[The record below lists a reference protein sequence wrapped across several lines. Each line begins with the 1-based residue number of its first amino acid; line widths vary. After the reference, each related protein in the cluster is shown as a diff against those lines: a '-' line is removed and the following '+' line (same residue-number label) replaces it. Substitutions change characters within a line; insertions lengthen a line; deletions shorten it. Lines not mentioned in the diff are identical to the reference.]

1 MNNSGKPRLD
11 REQMAAVAAGL
22 LQPRWIVNLG
32 VGIPTL
38 ASTYISP
45 DSDILLTS
53 ENGLLGYGV
62 LAPEGTED
70 IDVVNASVQ
79 YVTLQAGAAV
89 VHHADSFAF
98 IRSGHVDCTILGA
111 YEVAMDGSFANWK
124 TSNDEWSNLGGI
136 GGAMDLVA
144 SAKNVFLV
152 MQHTTNNGSPR
163 LLKQCTLPLTAP
175 AGTVTL
181 IVTDIAILKPNGS
194 GFDLL
199 RLLPGWEVDDVKAMT
214 GAPVVVSPEFA
225 PLVM

>member
-1 MNNSGKPRLD
+1 MSQSGKPRLD

-22 LQPRWIVNLG
+22 LKPGWIVNLG

-38 ASTYISP
+38 ASTYIQE
-45 DSDILLTS
+45 DDDILLTS
-53 ENGLLGYGV
+53 ENGVLGYGL

-79 YVTLQAGAAV
+79 YVTLQPGAAI
-89 VHHADSFAF
+89 VHHADSFAL

-111 YEVAMDGSFANWK
+111 YEVAMDASFANWK
-124 TSNDEWSNLGGI
+124 TANDQWSNLGGI

-152 MQHTTNNGSPR
+152 MQHTTHDGSPR
-163 LLKQCTLPLTAP
+163 LLKECSLPLTGP

-181 IVTDIAILKPNGS
+181 VITDVGILKPTGS
-194 GFDLL
+194 GFELQ
-199 RLLPGWEVDDVKAMT
+199 RLVPGWDIEDVKAIT
-214 GAPVVVSPEFA
+214 GAPLTVSANLA
-225 PLVM
+225 PLVI